1 MGATS
6 LKYNKT
12 TYISNITDVRGFLLI
27 LQNKN
32 YFSLMQV

>member
-1 MGATS
+1 MGTRS
-6 LKYNKT
+6 LRYNET
-12 TYISNITDVRGFLLI
+12 TYISSITDVRGFLLI